1 MTERQDAAAGRD
13 LLPEVEVEAE
23 LEPGVEAAAAVEAVS
38 EPEAEPW
45 VPLVLEAV
53 AVRRDVAGV
62 LAGQVRQPA

>member
-13 LLPEVEVEAE
+13 LLPEVEAE
-23 LEPGVEAAAAVEAVS
+23 LEPGVEPGVEAAAVS

-53 AVRRDVAGV
+53 AVRRDALG
-62 LAGQVRQPA
+62 ATAEQVRRPA